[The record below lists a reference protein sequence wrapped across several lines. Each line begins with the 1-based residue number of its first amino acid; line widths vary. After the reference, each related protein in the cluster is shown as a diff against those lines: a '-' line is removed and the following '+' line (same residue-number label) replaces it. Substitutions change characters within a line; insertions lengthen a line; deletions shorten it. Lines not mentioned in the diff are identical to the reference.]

1 MVARAGVRIL
11 ALMLYS
17 AVLLPNRCAHCMLIV
32 LLMMAGGLL
41 LLTAGADALVRGAT
55 SIARR
60 VGISPLVIGLT
71 VVALATS
78 LPELLVSVGASLRGS
93 PGVALGNVVG
103 SNIANIGLILGTA
116 AVLGPIGVKAQ
127 IIRIDAPILL
137 VCSLAMIGVGLD
149 GTLSRIDGVVLV
161 TALVGYI
168 VFNIR
173 MSRKEPEAAALQE
186 EFGEGL
192 ARELPLWKAVLFL
205 ISGLAGLLFG
215 ADLLVDGAVQVAAS
229 FGIPDAVVGLTIIAI
244 GTSLPELA
252 TSVAAAYRGEGDI
265 AIGNAIGSSIFNLLG
280 ILGATTVIHPLDAGS
295 IAVEDL
301 LVMTGFAVLVL
312 PLLRSDVTL
321 SRREGALLLTAYA
334 AYIAWTVAKTMGG

>member
-1 MVARAGVRIL
+1 
-11 ALMLYS
+11 
-17 AVLLPNRCAHCMLIV
+17 MLIV
-32 LLMMAGGLL
+32 SLMMGGGLL
-41 LLTAGADALVRGAT
+41 LLTVGADALVRGAT

-103 SNIANIGLILGTA
+103 SNIANIGLILGSA
-116 AVLGPIGVKAQ
+116 AVLGRIQVQAQ
-127 IIRIDAPILL
+127 VIRFDAPILL
-137 VCSLAMIGVGLD
+137 LCSVAMIALGLD
-149 GTLSRIDGVVLV
+149 GTLSRVDGTVLV
-161 TALVGYI
+161 AALIGYI

-173 MSRKEPEAAALQE
+173 LARREPEAEALQK

-192 ARELPLWKAVLFL
+192 PQEHPLWQDALYLVG
-205 ISGLAGLLFG
+205 GLTGLLLG
-215 ADLLVDGAVQVAAS
+215 AELLVDGAVDVAGA
-229 FGIPDAVVGLTIIAI
+229 FGIPDAVVGLTVIAV

-280 ILGATTVIHPLDAGS
+280 ILGATTVIHPLDAAS
-295 IAVEDL
+295 IGIEDA
-301 LVMTGFAVLVL
+301 LVMTGFSLLVL

-321 SRREGALLLTAYA
+321 SRREGALLLI
-334 AYIAWTVAKTMGG
+334 AYIAYIGWTVAKTMG

>member
-1 MVARAGVRIL
+1 
-11 ALMLYS
+11 
-17 AVLLPNRCAHCMLIV
+17 MLIV
-32 LLMMAGGLL
+32 SLMMGGGLL
-41 LLTAGADALVRGAT
+41 LLIGGADTLVRGAT

-93 PGVALGNVVG
+93 PGVAFGNIVG

-116 AVLGPIGVKAQ
+116 AVLAPIRVQAQ
-127 IIRIDAPILL
+127 VIRFDAPILL
-137 VCSLAMIGVGLD
+137 VCSVAMIGVGLD
-149 GTLSRIDGVVLV
+149 GTISRIDGLFLV
-161 TALVGYI
+161 ITLIGYI

-173 MSRKEPEAAALQE
+173 LARKEPEAKALQK
-186 EFGEGL
+186 EFSEAL
-192 ARELPLWKAVLFL
+192 AQELPLWQASLFL
-205 ISGLAGLLFG
+205 LGGLAGLLFG
-215 ADLLVDGAVQVAAS
+215 ADLLVDGAVQVASS
-229 FGIPDAVVGLTIIAI
+229 FGIPDAVVGLTIIAV

-252 TSVAAAYRGEGDI
+252 TSVAAAYRGKGDI
-265 AIGNAIGSSIFNLLG
+265 AIGNAVGSSIFNILG
-280 ILGATTVIHPLDAGS
+280 ILGATTLIHPLDASS
-295 IAVEDL
+295 IAVEDM
-301 LVMTGFAVLVL
+301 LVMTGFGVLVL

>member
-1 MVARAGVRIL
+1 
-11 ALMLYS
+11 
-17 AVLLPNRCAHCMLIV
+17 
-32 LLMMAGGLL
+32 MMGGGLL
-41 LLTAGADALVRGAT
+41 LLTGGADALVRGAT

-116 AVLGPIGVKAQ
+116 AVLGPISVQAQ
-127 IIRIDAPILL
+127 VIRFDAPILL
-137 VCSLAMIGVGLD
+137 VCSVAMIGVGLD
-149 GTLSRIDGVVLV
+149 GTISRIDGMFLL
-161 TALVGYI
+161 TTLIGYI

-173 MSRKEPEAAALQE
+173 LARKEPEAKGLQK

-192 ARELPLWKAVLFL
+192 EQELPLWQALLFSL
-205 ISGLAGLLFG
+205 GGLAGLLFG
-215 ADLLVDGAVQVAAS
+215 ADLLVDGAVKVAVS
-229 FGIPDAVVGLTIIAI
+229 FGIPDAVVGLTIIAV

-265 AIGNAIGSSIFNLLG
+265 AIGNAVGSSIFNILG
-280 ILGATTVIHPLDAGS
+280 ILGATTIIHPLDAGS
-295 IAVEDL
+295 IDMEDM
-301 LVMTGFAVLVL
+301 LVMTGFAVLAL
-312 PLLRSDVTL
+312 PLLRSDVAL
-321 SRREGALLLTAYA
+321 SRREGALLLIAYV
-334 AYIAWTVAKTMGG
+334 AYIGWTVAKTMGG

>member
-1 MVARAGVRIL
+1 
-11 ALMLYS
+11 
-17 AVLLPNRCAHCMLIV
+17 MLIV
-32 LLMMAGGLL
+32 SLMMGGGLL
-41 LLTAGADALVRGAT
+41 LLTGGADALVRGAT

-116 AVLGPIGVKAQ
+116 AVLGPISVQAQ
-127 IIRIDAPILL
+127 VIRFDAPILL
-137 VCSLAMIGVGLD
+137 ICSVAMIGVGLD
-149 GTLSRIDGVVLV
+149 GTISRIDGLFLV
-161 TALVGYI
+161 TTLIGYI

-173 MSRKEPEAAALQE
+173 LARKEPKIIALQE

-192 ARELPLWKAVLFL
+192 ARELPLWQASLFSL
-205 ISGLAGLLFG
+205 GGLAGLLFG

-229 FGIPDAVVGLTIIAI
+229 FGIPDAVVGLTIIAV

-265 AIGNAIGSSIFNLLG
+265 AIGNAVGSSIFNILG
-280 ILGATTVIHPLDAGS
+280 ILGATTIIHPLDAGS
-295 IAVEDL
+295 IDMEDM
-301 LVMTGFAVLVL
+301 LVMTGFAVLAL
-312 PLLRSDVTL
+312 PLLRSDVAL
-321 SRREGALLLTAYA
+321 SRREGALLLIAYV
-334 AYIAWTVAKTMGG
+334 AYIGWTVAKTMGG

>member
-1 MVARAGVRIL
+1 
-11 ALMLYS
+11 
-17 AVLLPNRCAHCMLIV
+17 MLIV
-32 LLMMAGGLL
+32 SLMMGGGLL
-41 LLTAGADALVRGAT
+41 LLTGGADALVRGTT

-103 SNIANIGLILGTA
+103 SNIANIGLILGAA
-116 AVLGPIGVKAQ
+116 AVLGPISVQAQ
-127 IIRIDAPILL
+127 VIRFDAPIL
-137 VCSLAMIGVGLD
+137 VACSLGMIALGLD
-149 GTLSRIDGVVLV
+149 GTISRIDGILLV
-161 TALVGYI
+161 TALVGYV

-173 MSRKEPEAAALQE
+173 LARQEPEAEALQE
-186 EFGEGL
+186 EYGEGL
-192 ARELPLWKAVLFL
+192 AQERPLWQASLFSL
-205 ISGLAGLLFG
+205 GGLAGLLFG
-215 ADLLVDGAVQVAAS
+215 ADLLVDGAVKVAAS
-229 FGIPDAVVGLTIIAI
+229 FGIPDAVVGLTIIAV

-265 AIGNAIGSSIFNLLG
+265 AIGNAVGSSIFNLLG
-280 ILGATTVIHPLDAGS
+280 ILGATTIIHPLDARS
-295 IAVEDL
+295 IGMEDA

-321 SRREGALLLTAYA
+321 SRREGALLLIAYA
-334 AYIAWTVAKTMGG
+334 AYIGWTVAKTIGG